1 MNVKPNPDKSCVE
14 FQNWLLEGQ
23 LQSLSAADARKL
35 TEHLQSCRACS
46 SLQAALSGLQSIMA
60 AEAETGIQ
68 PDPEIQA
75 RLLAQL
81 ARRRPIKNNF
91 LNASVQFVKNLLGY
105 RIPVYQVILTG
116 AVIIIFYLG
125 FHSYSGI
132 SQKETI
138 RIKSPYPV
146 SHLLQVPDL
155 EQMQQLSRQ
164 NLGISVQE
172 DSMRLRYITVSM

>member
-1 MNVKPNPDKSCVE
+1 MKVKPNPDKSCAD
-14 FQNWLLEGQ
+14 FQNWLLEDR
-23 LQSLSAADARKL
+23 LESLSAEDASQL
-35 TEHLQSCRACS
+35 TEHVHSCRACS

-60 AEAETGIQ
+60 AEAETSIE
-68 PDPEIQA
+68 PEPEIQS
-75 RLLAQL
+75 RLWAQL
-81 ARRRPIKNNF
+81 QRRRPIKNDI

-116 AVIIIFYLG
+116 AIIVILYLG

-138 RIKSPYPV
+138 RIKSAAPV

-155 EQMQQLSRQ
+155 DQMQQLSRQ